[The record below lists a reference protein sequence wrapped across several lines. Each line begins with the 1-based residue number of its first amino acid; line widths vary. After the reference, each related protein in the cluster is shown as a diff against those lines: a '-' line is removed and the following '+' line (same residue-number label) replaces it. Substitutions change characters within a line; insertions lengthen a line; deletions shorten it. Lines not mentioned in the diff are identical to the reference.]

1 MPYYKFKVTEVVSL
15 LREITSI
22 TAMFNYIKY
31 KSYHF
36 LSLELKKYQVNPD
49 TIYPFKEEINMIMS
63 KQICKTGIAAAR
75 RIVEKFQEGY
85 SGMTLLT
92 YAIRIGSEEA
102 CKILIPFVNIDAKN
116 AYELNPL
123 YESITL
129 HNKDIF
135 KLLLQSGADFYE
147 SGGRGETQLN
157 RVVFPNGTRL
167 VEYLDYKGP
176 SVYDTD
182 EFLQFIKFSDL
193 GKIISSK
200 GNLAHYAAL
209 TGNLEL
215 MEKAL
220 KYYPNLIDEEDI
232 LQKTPLRIAVEK
244 DDLRIAEYLLEQ
256 GAEIYSNK
264 HTSSPLLYCITRFDR
279 QDMTYLLEIYLCK
292 RIIAGTLIDHSFTK
306 VLDSYPSS
314 QAPLSSQSA
323 SAAASAADASA
334 DIIPDDEYDTI
345 LVKEEETDI
354 STSCHYSPMH
364 MPTPAPASAS
374 ELLGEVPI
382 LEMDKDSD

>member
-1 MPYYKFKVTEVVSL
+1 
-15 LREITSI
+15 
-22 TAMFNYIKY
+22 
-31 KSYHF
+31 
-36 LSLELKKYQVNPD
+36 
-49 TIYPFKEEINMIMS
+49 
-63 KQICKTGIAAAR
+63 
-75 RIVEKFQEGY
+75 
-85 SGMTLLT
+85 MTLLT
-92 YAIRIGSEEA
+92 YATRIGSEEA
-102 CKILIPFVNIDAKN
+102 CKIIIPFANIDAKN
-116 AYELNPL
+116 AYDLNPL
-123 YESITL
+123 YESITA
-129 HNKDIF
+129 HNKDILM
-135 KLLLQSGADFYE
+135 LLLQSGADFYE

-157 RVVFPNGTRL
+157 RVIFPNGTRL

-176 SVYDTD
+176 SVYDAD

-193 GKIISSK
+193 GKIISSR

-215 MEKAL
+215 MKKAL
-220 KYYPNLIDEEDI
+220 KYYPNLIDDEDI

-264 HTSSPLLYCITRFDR
+264 RTSSPLLYCITRLDR
-279 QDMTYLLEIYLCK
+279 HEMTHLLETYLCK
-292 RIIAGTLIDHSFTK
+292 RIIGGALIDHSFTQ

-314 QAPLSSQSA
+314 QALLSSQSA

-374 ELLGEVPI
+374 ELLGEVLI
-382 LEMDKDSD
+382 LEMDKDSEH